1 MNKLLVSG
9 ILIFVSIVAFY
20 TFSKEATIHS
30 TNKKN
35 IVNNFSTSELRY
47 QEKKIATKIPEISFH
62 KAPAQANSIKKK
74 KQARL
79 EDDKKF
85 LDKDKL
91 ILNDL
96 AILDRMN
103 DDERAEYYQR
113 KELKNVVGNEIE
125 NNNSAT
131 DTPYD
136 AAILNKMTEDEEA
149 EYYKKK
155 ELENMSAL
163 EIDNNDAV
171 DIPYEVLNPP
181 E

>member
-1 MNKLLVSG
+1 VNKLLVSG
-9 ILIFVSIVAFY
+9 ILILSIGVFY
-20 TFSKEATIHS
+20 TFSKETAIHS
-30 TNKKN
+30 TNKKK
-35 IVNNFSTSELRY
+35 IVNNNSTSELRS
-47 QEKKIATKIPEISFH
+47 QEKNGATKTLETSLH
-62 KAPAQANSIKKK
+62 KDPVQANLIKIK

-79 EDDKKF
+79 DDDKKF

-113 KELKNVVGNEIE
+113 KELENVVGNEIA
-125 NNNSAT
+125 NNDSAI
-131 DTPYD
+131 DMPYD

-155 ELENMSAL
+155 ELKNMSVQ
-163 EIDNNDAV
+163 EIDNNDAI

>member
-1 MNKLLVSG
+1 M
-9 ILIFVSIVAFY
+9 
-20 TFSKEATIHS
+20 
-30 TNKKN
+30 
-35 IVNNFSTSELRY
+35 
-47 QEKKIATKIPEISFH
+47 
-62 KAPAQANSIKKK
+62 
-74 KQARL
+74 